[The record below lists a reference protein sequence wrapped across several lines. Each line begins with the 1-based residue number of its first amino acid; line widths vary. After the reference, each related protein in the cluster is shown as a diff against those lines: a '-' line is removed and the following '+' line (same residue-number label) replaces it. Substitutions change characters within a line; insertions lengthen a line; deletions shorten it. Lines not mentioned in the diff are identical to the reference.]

1 MNIMQTFQRLIA
13 LCGLVIP
20 LAACVGFD
28 GAPSSSP
35 PPEAGRQPAGQSPS
49 GRAADPREAQR
60 LQRLMVSLL
69 RVMDHP
75 RSPNQVRVSIVDDPQ
90 INAGSAGSGDFLVT
104 TGLLR
109 RATDEQLQAIL
120 AHEIAHDD
128 LGHVS
133 KAQTL
138 GTGLSI
144 ATVLLDQL
152 FPGSAQYTPIAGTLL
167 VRAYGRNEEYAADR
181 HGVELL
187 RRANHPNGKEQMI
200 NTLAWLQQTSGGGG
214 GGFFS
219 THPDTGD
226 RIDTLRKMT

>member
-1 MNIMQTFQRLIA
+1 MKIMQAFQRITA
-13 LCGLVIP
+13 LCGLLIP
-20 LAACVGFD
+20 LAACAGFA
-28 GAPSSSP
+28 GAPSSAP
-35 PPEAGRQPAGQSPS
+35 PPEAGRQPSGQPPS

-60 LQRLMVSLL
+60 LQRLMVPLL

-75 RSPNQVRVSIVDDPQ
+75 RSPSQVRVSIVDDPQ
-90 INAGSAGSGDFLVT
+90 INAGSAGSGAFLVT
-104 TGLLR
+104 TGLLQ
-109 RATDEQLQAIL
+109 RATDDQLQAVL
-120 AHEIAHDD
+120 AHETAHDD
-128 LGHVS
+128 LGHVA

-167 VRAYGRNEEYAADR
+167 VRAYGRNEEYEADR

-187 RRANHPNGKEQMI
+187 RRANRPNGKEMMI
-200 NTLAWLQQTSGGGG
+200 NLLAWLQQTSGGSG

-226 RIDTLRKMT
+226 RIETLRKMT